1 MNAWMHGWG
10 TYSRIPE
17 VHVGS
22 VAHGHVSRRDA
33 VVVGT
38 ADKLAGMVHLSKL
51 AVGLFFISSRVR
63 TRVRRPIGAAL
74 MGFGVL
80 KLIDGSRLL
89 FDQCP

>member
-1 MNAWMHGWG
+1 MRAWMHGWG

-33 VVVGT
+33 VVVGA
-38 ADKLAGMVHLSKL
+38 ADELAGMVHLSKF
-51 AVGLFFISSRVR
+51 AVGFFFFIVR
-63 TRVRRPIGAAL
+63 EHTGVRRPMGTAL